1 MTLLALDNVS
11 KTYYRGGRHRLPIL
25 RDVSLHV
32 DVGELVAIV
41 ADPTAGKTT
50 LLRIAAG
57 LEPPDAGTVHLAGQP
72 LPSANDLDP
81 RIALVTRT
89 PPPREATGLP
99 MTDFIALA
107 LMDRMP
113 TREARDRT
121 DAILGAF
128 DLRTLESSTWAELSD
143 MERTLVRIAQAV
155 VRRPALLLLDD
166 PVLGLGISHTE
177 TVLSQIRD
185 AARAHETATLMTV
198 AHPSEALYADSKL
211 TLNAGALIEA
221 PRRSA
226 VGQVLD
232 FPTSQLS

>member
-1 MTLLALDNVS
+1 MTLLALENVS

-32 DVGELVAIV
+32 DAGELVAIV

-50 LLRIAAG
+50 LLRIAGG
-57 LEPPDAGTVHLAGQP
+57 LEPPDAGTAHFAGRP
-72 LPSANDLDP
+72 LPGMNDLDP

-89 PPPREATGLP
+89 PPPRETTSLP
-99 MTDFIALA
+99 MTDFLALA
-107 LMDRMP
+107 LMDRMR

-121 DAILGAF
+121 DAILDAF
-128 DLRTLESSTWAELSD
+128 DLRTLESSTWSELSD
-143 MERTLVRIAQAV
+143 VERTLVRIAQAV

-185 AARAHETATLMTV
+185 AVRAHETATLMTV
-198 AHPSEALYADSKL
+198 AHPSEALHADTTL
-211 TLNAGALIEA
+211 TLNAGTLIEA
-221 PRRSA
+221 LRRP
-226 VGQVLD
+226 VGGQVVN